1 MVSWRNQT
9 WTAPYF
15 NEEVAKFQS
24 DLLFESEALLLGR
37 VTYQGFAAAWPSM
50 TDEEGF
56 ADKMNSIPKFVAST
70 TLEKTEW
77 NANLIKGNIVE
88 EISKLKEQPGQ
99 NLLIYGSGELIQTL
113 MQHDLIDEYHF
124 IINPVIVGSGK
135 RLFKDQSNTK
145 SIKTYRNNNDQFR
158 CRYSFLSAGEKRII
172 IDKLYKKKIVSFRS
186 GKVKNNFQ

>member
-1 MVSWRNQT
+1 MGKIIVSMYLSLDGVMEEPA

-24 DLLFESEALLLGR
+24 NLLFESEALLLGR

-77 NANLIKGNIVE
+77 NANLIKDNVIE

-99 NLLIYGSGELIQTL
+99 NLLIYGSGDLTQTL

-124 IINPVIVGSGK
+124 IVNPVIVGSGK
-135 RLFKDQSNTK
+135 RLFKDQSNTTALK
-145 SIKTYRNNNDQFR
+145 LIETRTTSSGVVI
-158 CRYSFLSAGEKRII
+158 LSYQPEK
-172 IDKLYKKKIVSFRS
+172 KE
-186 GKVKNNFQ
+186 